1 MSAPVTLLV
10 LPFPGTD
17 PNRAAALLRKT
28 AGIPCEAVIVPVPS
42 PAALN
47 AAIRSRLGNDIVV
60 VAGALEIQGKE
71 WLARLSERLAA
82 DPQLGAVG
90 GKFLDQLG
98 LIYSCG
104 RSIVSRFG
112 MREHLANLGYGE
124 SDAEK
129 YQRFTDVDAILPW
142 LLLIRREALDA
153 VGGFDETFATVPA
166 AGPARPPW
174 LETDDLCLGLRAKG
188 WSVKVEPAVVAIHPA
203 ANTYKALEELQKQTT
218 ITEIDPRLVN
228 LWLKKWRWN
237 PGYPDLNAVRER
249 WLETPLCWRIGQGL
263 RDNWAASAEEPAVD
277 LLLVTRN
284 NLGLLAPMLDSLAKT
299 TYRNAILR
307 VHLNGSTDGSKA
319 HLESLRAT
327 GYPFP
332 IELVETPVNLGYT
345 PAINWLF
352 HSGQAPLAAK
362 LDDDIELSPDW
373 LERMV
378 AVLRAHPYAG
388 AVGAKIVNFET
399 PDTLLWADYRLW
411 PQGNNNQGVKDQG
424 QFDFLT
430 RTIANMGCS
439 LLYRRKA
446 WEKAGPFDIG
456 LNPVSWDDLDHQ
468 IALWAA
474 GYDVLSDGRIA
485 VKHPFKRLRDHCRRT
500 AGNMRGNGTKVIYKW
515 GHGAFQLI
523 DHGLDLAGRKL

>member
-166 AGPARPPW
+166 AGPARP
-174 LETDDLCLGLRAKG
+174 
-188 WSVKVEPAVVAIHPA
+188 H
-203 ANTYKALEELQKQTT
+203 
-218 ITEIDPRLVN
+218 
-228 LWLKKWRWN
+228 
-237 PGYPDLNAVRER
+237 
-249 WLETPLCWRIGQGL
+249 
-263 RDNWAASAEEPAVD
+263 
-277 LLLVTRN
+277 
-284 NLGLLAPMLDSLAKT
+284 
-299 TYRNAILR
+299 
-307 VHLNGSTDGSKA
+307 
-319 HLESLRAT
+319 
-327 GYPFP
+327 
-332 IELVETPVNLGYT
+332 
-345 PAINWLF
+345 
-352 HSGQAPLAAK
+352 
-362 LDDDIELSPDW
+362 
-373 LERMV
+373 
-378 AVLRAHPYAG
+378 
-388 AVGAKIVNFET
+388 
-399 PDTLLWADYRLW
+399 
-411 PQGNNNQGVKDQG
+411 
-424 QFDFLT
+424 
-430 RTIANMGCS
+430 
-439 LLYRRKA
+439 
-446 WEKAGPFDIG
+446 
-456 LNPVSWDDLDHQ
+456 
-468 IALWAA
+468 
-474 GYDVLSDGRIA
+474 
-485 VKHPFKRLRDHCRRT
+485 
-500 AGNMRGNGTKVIYKW
+500 
-515 GHGAFQLI
+515 
-523 DHGLDLAGRKL
+523 